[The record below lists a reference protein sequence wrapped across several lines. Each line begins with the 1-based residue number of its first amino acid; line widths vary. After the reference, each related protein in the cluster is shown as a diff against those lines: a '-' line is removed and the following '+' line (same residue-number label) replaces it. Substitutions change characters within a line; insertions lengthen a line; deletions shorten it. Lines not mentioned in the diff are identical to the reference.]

1 MNINNKYEGT
11 MLDVENIKQ
20 KKIIK
25 HKNGG
30 GIKEIHR
37 KYNLLLLISSCRV

>member
-1 MNINNKYEGT
+1 

-20 KKIIK
+20 TKIIK
-25 HKNGG
+25 RKNGG

-37 KYNLLLLISSCRV
+37 EYNLLLLISSCRV